1 MPNPTKTEMPEF
13 AIISFTF
20 VILLAIYF
28 SNDSCILI
36 IIITDTFFNIMNDF
50 LNSLESNTFY

>member
-1 MPNPTKTEMPEF
+1 MPNPTTTEMPEF

-28 SNDSCILI
+28 SNGSYIYQL
-36 IIITDTFFNIMNDF
+36 F
-50 LNSLESNTFY
+50 

>member
-1 MPNPTKTEMPEF
+1 MPNSTATEMLEF

-28 SNDSCILI
+28 SNGSYIPVIEISDI
-36 IIITDTFFNIMNDF
+36 FFSIMNDF
-50 LNSLESNTFY
+50 LDFLKSNTFF

>member
-1 MPNPTKTEMPEF
+1 MPNSTATEMLEF

-28 SNDSCILI
+28 SNGSYIPVI
-36 IIITDTFFNIMNDF
+36 EISDTFFSIMNDF
-50 LNSLESNTFY
+50 LNSLKSNTFF